1 MEFNELIENRVSI
14 RKFSSKPV
22 DEGLI
27 NCILKVIQRSP
38 TAGNLQSF
46 KVFIIRDHGIRKK
59 LVIAAGG
66 QDFIAEAPISLVF
79 CALPEISSKKYRER
93 GRNLYSIQ
101 DATIA
106 CTFGMLAAVDNG
118 LGCVWVGAFDVGSVQ
133 KALNCPRNIIPVAIL
148 PIGFSAETPG
158 KSSRRNVE
166 EIFSFLD

>member
-1 MEFNELIENRVSI
+1 MEFNDLIEKRVSV
-14 RKFSSKPV
+14 RKFSNKPV

-27 NCILKVIQRSP
+27 NCILKVIQRCP

-46 KVFIIRDHGIRKK
+46 RVFLIRDDGIRKK
-59 LVIAAGG
+59 LVNAAGG

-79 CALPEISSKKYRER
+79 CALPEISSKKYRKR

-133 KALNCPRNIIPVAIL
+133 KALGCSRKIIPVAIL
-148 PIGFSAETPG
+148 PIGFSDETPG
-158 KSSRRNVE
+158 RSSRRNVE
-166 EIFSFLD
+166 EIVSFLD